1 MNMDNVII
9 IRSVYGKVNQ
19 KYFIQPC
26 KNPRTGKYPSCVKMV
41 DSNGDMILSEKEV
54 ADMNSG
60 LAHYVPVDFVFEIVD
75 GTVFNLDDVV
85 DRANWEAIEY
95 CKWIARDRFEKDETG
110 NLIIDGDVK
119 RYGAADLYVERPGE
133 LTKIKM
139 DRKQLVFEACKFIYN
154 DSESDRLK
162 KCKVLGRTL
171 NNAVPADVLDYLI
184 DYAEKQPRKI
194 IELYTG
200 EDWKL
205 QLFLI
210 DAIDRGV
217 IRKVDGVYKYEEKFL
232 GATQDAT
239 VLLLKDPKYK
249 KLVDSIKKETYP
261 EFNPVVKENEN

>member
-1 MNMDNVII
+1 
-9 IRSVYGKVNQ
+9 
-19 KYFIQPC
+19 
-26 KNPRTGKYPSCVKMV
+26 
-41 DSNGDMILSEKEV
+41 
-54 ADMNSG
+54 
-60 LAHYVPVDFVFEIVD
+60 
-75 GTVFNLDDVV
+75 
-85 DRANWEAIEY
+85 
-95 CKWIARDRFEKDETG
+95 
-110 NLIIDGDVK
+110 
-119 RYGAADLYVERPGE
+119 
-133 LTKIKM
+133 M

-261 EFNPVVKENEN
+261 EFDPVVKENEN